1 MESKRMHTS
10 ALCALHS
17 VSAGQAS
24 FDGSQR
30 RASVTQAR
38 VRPCHANVVHTSQV
52 SRPDYPQREA
62 IYFPGHLPS
71 LSLSLG
77 EVVGGGWQGKFRITR
92 HKLPRRF
99 PRQNI
104 VMAPGKAPS
113 RTQQMCRCM
122 RENASPDQN
131 VEQRLR
137 EPWSRSRFIRLSS
150 VFLYS
155 GPDPRK
161 QTVGVAFALCCSE
174 FLRWKIQAGPG
185 TRWVE

>member
-71 LSLSLG
+71 LSLSLR
-77 EVVGGGWQGKFRITR
+77 ESWVVGGKPSSESHAINCPEGFSARIA
-92 HKLPRRF
+92 
-99 PRQNI
+99 
-104 VMAPGKAPS
+104 MAPGKAPS

-122 RENASPDQN
+122 RENAI
-131 VEQRLR
+131 
-137 EPWSRSRFIRLSS
+137 SRSKC
-150 VFLYS
+150 
-155 GPDPRK
+155 GAEAPRAL
-161 QTVGVAFALCCSE
+161 VAVQIYPTFQCISIFWTGSA
-174 FLRWKIQAGPG
+174 
-185 TRWVE
+185 

>member
-1 MESKRMHTS
+1 MHTS

-71 LSLSLG
+71 LSLSLR
-77 EVVGGGWQGKFRITR
+77 EVVGGGWQAKFRITR

-99 PRQNI
+99 LRQNCDGPREGPKSHTAD
-104 VMAPGKAPS
+104 VQMHAGKRHLPIKMWS
-113 RTQQMCRCM
+113 RGS
-122 RENASPDQN
+122 ASPGRGPDLSDFPVYFYILDRIRVN
-131 VEQRLR
+131 RL
-137 EPWSRSRFIRLSS
+137 WASRSRC
-150 VFLYS
+150 
-155 GPDPRK
+155 
-161 QTVGVAFALCCSE
+161 VARSF
-174 FLRWKIQAGPG
+174 
-185 TRWVE
+185 

>member
-1 MESKRMHTS
+1 MHTS

-113 RTQQMCRCM
+113 RTQQMRRCM
-122 RENASPDQN
+122 RENAI
-131 VEQRLR
+131 
-137 EPWSRSRFIRLSS
+137 SRSKC
-150 VFLYS
+150 
-155 GPDPRK
+155 GAEAPRAL
-161 QTVGVAFALCCSE
+161 VALQIYPTLQCIILFWTGSA
-174 FLRWKIQAGPG
+174 
-185 TRWVE
+185 